1 MKKGLFDFN
10 VHDIVE
16 IAMFVSI
23 ALILDNFLKI
33 PLGASGGSINL
44 SLLPLVFLALRH
56 GWFKGLFAGGFVYG
70 LITCLLDNYGPASYP
85 LDYLVG
91 FGSTCIIGL
100 FAPYINNNYGKSPLK
115 TILSYVFVILS
126 VVIWATTR
134 LFASSCNSVLLW
146 EYGFKEALI
155 YNLSYVFIS
164 AAADAILLCV
174 LLIVIVKLNKI
185 FPTSFILNYLVF
197 FP

>member
-1 MKKGLFDFN
+1 MKKGLFEFK
-10 VHDIVE
+10 VKDIVE
-16 IAMFVSI
+16 IAILCALAIVLDTFV
-23 ALILDNFLKI
+23 KI
-33 PLGASGGSINL
+33 PLGASGGSINI
-44 SLLPLVFLALRH
+44 SMFPILLISLRH

-91 FGSTCIIGL
+91 FGSTCIIGV
-100 FAPYINNNYGKSPLK
+100 FAPYINNNYGKSTLK

-164 AAADAILLCV
+164 AAADAILLCA

-185 FPTSFILNYLVF
+185 FPTSFILNSRKNNN
-197 FP
+197 